1 MAGRGR
7 VFYTRNLCYNV
18 LVKIYSFAE
27 RGFTVQRLRRTLAE
41 FFQQADLVLLG
52 LCCASTVFGILL
64 IFSATRYQN
73 SNRSVLVQS
82 AALVLGICVYIFF
95 SMVDLDL
102 VMKKWKWVVAFNV
115 LFIALLVTPFG
126 KEVYGNRAWLR
137 FPLIPVDIGPAEF
150 VKITFTLLLAKQ
162 LAWLREEK
170 RDLISFRSALTAGGH
185 TVLLMGYYVVISRDM
200 GNALTFFFIFLC
212 MAFVAG
218 FALRWFALLIFGGG
232 GALLAAGALGVI
244 PEYMLERFLIL
255 FDHSID
261 PLGKGWQQT
270 RSLLAIGSGG
280 LFGQG
285 YMNGTQTQSSFST
298 NLPARH
304 TDLIFSVCG
313 EEFGLFGCLVVILLL
328 VAVIVR
334 VLLVAK
340 HAHTSFQ
347 CYICVGVAAMLIYQ
361 TVVNIGM
368 CLFVMPVIGVTL
380 PFFSYGGSSI
390 VTLYIA
396 MGIVSGIKKR
406 ASTLR

>member
-1 MAGRGR
+1 MQ
-7 VFYTRNLCYNV
+7 
-18 LVKIYSFAE
+18 K
-27 RGFTVQRLRRTLAE
+27 LRRILAE

-64 IFSATRYQN
+64 IFSATRYQD

-82 AALVLGICVYIFF
+82 VALVLGICVYIFF
-95 SMVDLDL
+95 SMVDLEL
-102 VMKKWKWVVAFNV
+102 VMKKWKWIVAFNV
-115 LFIALLVTPFG
+115 LFIALLITPLG
-126 KEVYGNRAWLR
+126 KEFYGNRAWLR
-137 FPLIPVDIGPAEF
+137 FPLVPMDIGPAEF
-150 VKITFTLLLAKQ
+150 VKITFSLLLAKQ
-162 LAWLREEK
+162 LEWLREEK
-170 RDLISFRSALTAGGH
+170 RDLHSFRSALMVGGH
-185 TVLLMGYYVVISRDM
+185 TLLLMGYYVVISRDM
-200 GNALTFFFIFLC
+200 GNALTFFFIFVC

-232 GALLAAGALGVI
+232 GALLAAWSLDLI
-244 PEYMLERFLIL
+244 PKYMMERFLIL

-270 RSLLAIGSGG
+270 RSLLALGSGG
-280 LFGQG
+280 WFGQG
-285 YMNGTQTQSSFST
+285 FLNGTQTQSGFSQ

-313 EEFGLFGCLVVILLL
+313 EEFGLFGCLLVILLL
-328 VAVIVR
+328 VAVIAR

-340 HAHTSFQ
+340 RARTPFH
-347 CYICVGVAAMLIYQ
+347 CYVCAGVAAMLIYQ

-368 CLFVMPVIGVTL
+368 CLYVMPVIGVTL
-380 PFFSYGGSSI
+380 PFFSYGGSSM

>member
-1 MAGRGR
+1 MAR
-7 VFYTRNLCYNV
+7 
-18 LVKIYSFAE
+18 KS
-27 RGFTVQRLRRTLAE
+27 RRILAE

-52 LCCASTVFGILL
+52 LCCASTLFGIVL

-73 SNRSVLVQS
+73 SNRSVMVQS
-82 AALVLGICVYIFF
+82 AALLLGVGVYIFF
-95 SMVDLDL
+95 SMVDLDIL
-102 VMKKWKWVVAFNV
+102 MKKWKWVVAFNV
-115 LFIALLVTPFG
+115 LFIALLITPLG
-126 KEVYGNRAWLR
+126 MEVYGNRAWLR
-137 FPLIPVDIGPAEF
+137 IPLIPVNIGPAEF

-162 LAWLREEK
+162 LEWLREEK
-170 RDLISFRSALTAGGH
+170 RDLRSFRSALLVAGH
-185 TVLLMGYYVVISRDM
+185 TFLLMGYYVVISGDM

-232 GALLAAGALGVI
+232 GALLAAGLLGLI
-244 PEYMLERFLIL
+244 PAYMLERFVIL

-280 LFGQG
+280 LLGQG
-285 YMNGTQTQSSFST
+285 YLNGTQTQSGFST

-313 EEFGLFGCLVVILLL
+313 EELGLLGCLVVILLL
-328 VAVIVR
+328 VAIIAR
-334 VLLVAK
+334 VLLVARY
-340 HAHTSFQ
+340 AHTSFQ

-380 PFFSYGGSSI
+380 PFFSYGGSSV

-396 MGIVSGIKKR
+396 MGVVSGIKMR
-406 ASTLR
+406 ASSLR